1 MLIDTNMARN
11 QRFSQLVSPFSEWH
25 RNQHDGIN
33 YFDLDMV
40 GTCPA
45 CAAPLF
51 LADTIYNLDFRFK
64 GKSDWHRTPYK
75 ILAEAADIPYY
86 EFFYTVEESN
96 KRRDIIRFD
105 INRIRPYSGKVWRN
119 LSPDQM
125 LQFLEYMALKSH
137 GPNCTNKDYLIRKIT
152 NNKCGNKFIRQ
163 QNYVNFL
170 SI

>member
-1 MLIDTNMARN
+1 MKAI
-11 QRFSQLVSPFSEWH
+11 
-25 RNQHDGIN
+25 
-33 YFDLDMV
+33 
-40 GTCPA
+40 
-45 CAAPLF
+45 
-51 LADTIYNLDFRFK
+51 
-64 GKSDWHRTPYK
+64 
-75 ILAEAADIPYY
+75 
-86 EFFYTVEESN
+86 

-163 QNYVNFL
+163 QTMSTFYLSDPLVLNELRLQDDDFRIYQHCCRQFNVKNFKL
-170 SI
+170 FYSFG